1 MNPSL
6 IEILGTAIFAIAILH
21 TFLVQKILHLSHR
34 FPKDSL
40 MHGVLHLL
48 SEIEIVFGVW
58 AGIFLTAMIWIQ
70 GAQATVDFQEG
81 LNFTEP
87 LFVFVIMVIAATRP
101 VLSVA
106 RDGIQL
112 VSILL
117 RKILRTPEKI
127 TDIFVVLTLGPLSGS
142 FITEPAAM
150 TVTAL
155 LLVSMFH
162 SPPERLAYFLMAVLF
177 VNISVGGALTPFAA
191 PPILMV
197 AGHWGWDFAFVF
209 QHFGLKSI
217 ITVLINALGL
227 VLFFKKDIEAYCYSL
242 READEKQDQRG
253 PAIPLGVTVLHLL
266 FLVMVV
272 LTAHYESVF
281 MGIFLFFLGLTT
293 VTKKY
298 QEHLRLR
305 ESLLVAFFLGGIIVF
320 GSFQK
325 WWLEPLLS
333 SMSDDLLFKGATA
346 LTAITDNA
354 ALTYLGSQVPSL
366 SIDSRYALVAGAIAG
381 GGLTVIANAPNPAG
395 FSILNHKFPGG
406 NVSPVKL
413 FVAALLPTAV
423 AVFCLWLIPH

>member
-1 MNPSL
+1 MMPST
-6 IEILGTAIFAIAILH
+6 IEILGTGIFAIAIIH
-21 TFLVQKILHLSHR
+21 TFLVQKILNWSRH
-34 FPKDSL
+34 FPKESFMYGL
-40 MHGVLHLL
+40 LHLL
-48 SEIEIVFGVW
+48 GEIEIVFGAW
-58 AGIFLTAMIWIQ
+58 AAVFFGAMLYLQ
-70 GAQATVDFQEG
+70 GAKATIEFQES

-87 LFVFVIMVIAATRP
+87 MFVFVIMVIAATRP
-101 VLSVA
+101 ILSVA
-106 RDGIQL
+106 RDGIQFI
-112 VSILL
+112 STML
-117 RKILRTPEKI
+117 RKIFRTPEKL
-127 TDIFVVLTLGPLSGS
+127 TDIFVIMTLGPLSGS

-155 LLVSMFH
+155 LLVSTFH
-162 SPPERLAYFLMAVLF
+162 NPPVRLAYFLMGVLF
-177 VNISVGGALTPFAA
+177 VNVSVGGALTPFAA

-197 AGHWGWDFAFVF
+197 ASRWGWDFAFVF

-217 ITVLINALGL
+217 LTVIINATIL
-227 VLFFKKDIEAYCYSL
+227 VLFFKKDIQNYCFSL
-242 READEKQDQRG
+242 REVDQKADSKG
-253 PAIPLGVTVLHLL
+253 PVIPLAVTVMHLA
-266 FLVMVV
+266 FLVAVV
-272 LTAHYESVF
+272 LTAHYQSVF
-281 MGIFLFFLGLTT
+281 MGVFLFFLGLTT

-333 SMSDDLLFKGATA
+333 SMSDALLFKGATL

-366 SIDSRYALVAGAIAG
+366 SVESRYALVAGAIAG

-406 NVSPVKL
+406 NVNPLKL
-413 FVAALLPTAV
+413 FVAALIPTIV
-423 AVFCLWLIPH
+423 AVCCLWFIPH

>member
-1 MNPSL
+1 MNPTTL
-6 IEILGTAIFAIAILH
+6 EILGTGIFAIAILH
-21 TFLVQKILHLSHR
+21 TFLVQKILHFSHR
-34 FPKDSL
+34 FSKDSF
-40 MHGVLHLL
+40 MHGLLHLL
-48 SEIEIVFGVW
+48 SEIEIVFGAW
-58 AGIFLTAMIWIQ
+58 AAVFLGCMFFLSGGKAAIE
-70 GAQATVDFQEG
+70 FQEG

-101 VLSVA
+101 VLGLA
-106 RDGIQL
+106 RDGIQF
-112 VSILL
+112 VSACL
-117 RKILRTPEKI
+117 RRVFKTPEKL

-162 SPPERLAYFLMAVLF
+162 SPSERLAYFVMAVLF
-177 VNISVGGALTPFAA
+177 VNVSVGGALTPFAA

-197 AGHWGWDFAFVF
+197 AGRWQWDLAFVF

-217 ITVLINALGL
+217 VTVTTNALGL
-227 VLFFKKDIEAYCYSL
+227 VIFFRKDIEKYCFSL
-242 READEKQDQRG
+242 FEADQRQDRKG
-253 PAIPLGVTVLHLL
+253 ARIPFGVTVVHLV
-266 FLVMVV
+266 FLVAVV
-272 LTAHYESVF
+272 LTAHYQNVF
-281 MGIFLFFLGLTT
+281 MGIFLFFLGLTAA
-293 VTKKY
+293 TKKY
-298 QEHLRLR
+298 QENLRLR

-333 SMSDDLLFKGATA
+333 SMSDAVLFSGATL

-366 SIDSRYALVAGAIAG
+366 TLDSRYALVAGAIAG

-406 NVSPVKL
+406 NVSPLKL
-413 FVAALLPTAV
+413 FLAAVLPTLV
-423 AVFCLWLIPH
+423 AVGCLWLIPH

>member
-1 MNPSL
+1 MNPTTL
-6 IEILGTAIFAIAILH
+6 EILGTGIFAIAILH
-21 TFLVQKILHLSHR
+21 TFLVQKILHFAHR
-34 FPKDSL
+34 FPKDSFMAGL
-40 MHGVLHLL
+40 LHLL
-48 SEIEIVFGVW
+48 GEIEIVFGVW
-58 AGIFLTAMIWIQ
+58 ASVFLAGMVVISGPQPSIDYMQT
-70 GAQATVDFQEG
+70 

-87 LFVFVIMVIAATRP
+87 MFVFVIMVIAATRP
-101 VLSVA
+101 VLTVA
-106 RDGIQL
+106 RNGIQF

-117 RKILRTPEKI
+117 RKIFRTPEKI

-197 AGHWGWDFAFVF
+197 ASRWSWDFAFVF

-217 ITVLINALGL
+217 TIVFVNALGL
-227 VLFFKKDIEAYCYSL
+227 VLFFRKDIQQFCYSL
-242 READEKQDQRG
+242 TEAEKKQDSKA
-253 PAIPLGVTVLHLL
+253 PVIPLGVTILHLI
-266 FLVMVV
+266 FLVAVV
-272 LTAHYESVF
+272 LTAHYQSVF

-298 QEHLRLR
+298 QESIRLR

-320 GSFQK
+320 GAYQK

-333 SMSDDLLFKGATA
+333 SMSDALLFKGATL

-366 SIDSRYALVAGAIAG
+366 TPESRYALVAGAIAG

-406 NVSPVKL
+406 NVNPLKL
-413 FVAALLPTAV
+413 AAAALLPTAV
-423 AVFCLWLIPH
+423 AVVCLWWIPH

>member
-1 MNPSL
+1 MTPTALEIAGTSL
-6 IEILGTAIFAIAILH
+6 FAIAVLH
-21 TFLVQKILHLSHR
+21 TFFVQKILNWSHR
-34 FPKDSL
+34 FPKDSPWAA
-40 MHGVLHLL
+40 VLHLL
-48 SEIEIVFGVW
+48 GEIEIVFGVW
-58 AGIFLTAMIWIQ
+58 AAIFLAVMVGLQ
-70 GAQATVDFQEG
+70 GAEATIKYQEN

-87 LFVFVIMVIAATRP
+87 MFVFVIMVMAATRP
-101 VLSVA
+101 VLGVA
-106 RDGIQL
+106 RDGIQF
-112 VSILL
+112 VSALL
-117 RKILRTPEKI
+117 RKVLKTPEKV

-162 SPPERLAYFLMAVLF
+162 SPPERLAYFLMGVLF
-177 VNISVGGALTPFAA
+177 VNVSVGGALTPYAA

-197 AGHWGWDFAFVF
+197 ASSWGWDFNFVF

-217 ITVLINALGL
+217 ATVIINALL
-227 VLFFKKDIEAYCYSL
+227 LALYFRKDIETYCYSL
-242 READEKQDQRG
+242 YEADKKSDQKG
-253 PAIPLGVTVLHLL
+253 PAIPLSITILHLA

-272 LTAHYESVF
+272 LTAHHESVF

-293 VTKKY
+293 VTRRY
-298 QEHLRLR
+298 QDQLRLR

-333 SMSDDLLFKGATA
+333 SMSDGWLFSGATM

-354 ALTYLGSQVPSL
+354 ALTYLGSQVPTL
-366 SIDSRYALVAGAIAG
+366 SEASRYALVAGAIAG

-406 NVSPVKL
+406 NVNPLKL
-413 FVAALLPTAV
+413 FAAAVIPTVV
-423 AVFCLWLIPH
+423 AVCCLWFIPH